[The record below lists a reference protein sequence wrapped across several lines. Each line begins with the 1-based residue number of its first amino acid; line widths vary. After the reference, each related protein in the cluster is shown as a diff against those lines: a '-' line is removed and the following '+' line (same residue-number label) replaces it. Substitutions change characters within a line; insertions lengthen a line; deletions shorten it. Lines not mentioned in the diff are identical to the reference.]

1 MKHKFTRVEMLIGS
15 ENLLTLKNAHI
26 LLFGVGGVGSYV
38 AESLVRSGIGSITM
52 VDYDT
57 IDITNINRQIMAT
70 EEVVGLYKVEVMK
83 ARLKSINS
91 ECKIESIS
99 EKYTAENWELFFNK
113 KYDYVVDAIDMVT
126 SKLHIIEK
134 CKELDIP
141 IISSMGTANKMDI
154 SKLKITDINKTHTCP
169 LARVIR
175 KELKNRDIKKLKV
188 VFSEEEPIKP
198 IPLESSEIVN
208 KIINGTFMFVPAAAG
223 LMISAEVIKDL
234 LKEE

>member
-15 ENLLTLKNAHI
+15 EKLLKLKNKRI

-70 EEVVGLYKVEVMK
+70 EAVLGLYKVEVMK
-83 ARLKSINS
+83 ERLKSINS
-91 ECKIESIS
+91 ECNVESIS
-99 EKYTAENWELFFNK
+99 EKYTAENWELFFNRE
-113 KYDYVVDAIDMVT
+113 YDYVVDAIDMVT

-134 CKELDIP
+134 CKELGIP

-154 SKLKITDINKTHTCP
+154 SKLKIADISKTNICP

-188 VFSEEEPIKP
+188 VFSEEEPMKP
-198 IPLESSEIVN
+198 IPLETSQLSN
-208 KIINGTFMFVPAAAG
+208 KVINGTFMFVPAAAG
-223 LMISAEVIKDL
+223 LMISAEVVKDL